1 MSIKSHIF
9 LDNSAKKQGNKQKT
23 VLSTVGHENYLALK
37 TTNYVYLKSTNSS
50 VILYKL
56 LTNILFT
63 QLTLIDTDSFRCMMC
78 CKLNMI
84 QVLVI
89 LMSTI

>member
-37 TTNYVYLKSTNSS
+37 DFTLSTED
-50 VILYKL
+50 Y
-56 LTNILFT
+56 
-63 QLTLIDTDSFRCMMC
+63 QFRCDS
-78 CKLNMI
+78 I
-84 QVLVI
+84 
-89 LMSTI
+89 